1 MTTLSG
7 IDISDYQTAT
17 PPLTGLAFCI
27 AKASEGMSA
36 AKTYGMH
43 VANTRKAGIVTGAY
57 HFARNDSTGTP
68 AQQAAFFLQTAGDV
82 DLYAVD
88 VEGFHAFSL
97 AQSQSFIAV
106 MHAAGKRIGMYG
118 SVSGFQRAG
127 QDWDWVAFYNPTPP
141 TIPYDIWQYGPRRI
155 GAVDVDGDTF
165 AGDAV
170 ALAKLI
176 GGSQGGPNQPG
187 DEMAFASDPNPKL
200 IDVPAGQ
207 PQFELDG
214 KTSVQPDDSAYR
226 RVLAVRARVRPAGVP
241 HQLQRRPV
249 QARARGSSEDLPA
262 ADRACARGARPRP
275 VQGRLMCSRCQ
286 HAQSAHRVT
295 DAGYSC
301 LRCACRRSYWRET

>member
-1 MTTLSG
+1 MTTLAG
-7 IDISDYQTAT
+7 IDISDYQTTT

-214 KTSVQPDDSAYR
+214 KTVFSQTTAHTGAYSPYGLGTVLRAFLISYSAGQYKL
-226 RVLAVRARVRPAGVP
+226 VLAVPAKIYPLPTAPVP
-241 HQLQRRPV
+241 VALGPGLYKV
-249 QARARGSSEDLPA
+249 G
-262 ADRACARGARPRP
+262 
-275 VQGRLMCSRCQ
+275 
-286 HAQSAHRVT
+286 
-295 DAGYSC
+295 
-301 LRCACRRSYWRET
+301 